1 MDIKNYSQPKSWELC
16 FIRWEFLGLQT
27 WETASP
33 VTQREL
39 TTPRRRGEEPGYI
52 EVLQQRAGSL
62 NIKRLLLLKENQI
75 SQVKEFSAFLCMGKC
90 KSLGSVKSFLWYVPQ
105 LSGASFLRFHI
116 LSFLRVHHGEWLQP
130 DGCQMADILSILSS
144 LRAQQLTI
152 HGGCNCWWLWHPCL
166 LVWQEIFR
174 FSDRPLFSFPTQTLG
189 QLSLMKKR
197 VCPGPRA
204 FSDHPLQFS
213 CLENP
218 MDRGAWQTLAH
229 RIAVGHDWSDWV
241 STARSTA

>member
-90 KSLGSVKSFLWYVPQ
+90 KSLGSQKFIIPLICTSSIWGQRSV
-105 LSGASFLRFHI
+105 FHI
-116 LSFLRVHHGEWLQP
+116 LSL
-130 DGCQMADILSILSS
+130 LSS
-144 LRAQQLTI
+144 ELVVGAAAA
-152 HGGCNCWWLWHPCL
+152 WWLL
-166 LVWQEIFR
+166 DGR
-174 FSDRPLFSFPTQTLG
+174 YSF
-189 QLSLMKKR
+189 
-197 VCPGPRA
+197 CP
-204 FSDHPLQFS
+204 
-213 CLENP
+213 ENCQ
-218 MDRGAWQTLAH
+218 GSAA
-229 RIAVGHDWSDWV
+229 
-241 STARSTA
+241 

>member
-1 MDIKNYSQPKSWELC
+1 
-16 FIRWEFLGLQT
+16 
-27 WETASP
+27 
-33 VTQREL
+33 
-39 TTPRRRGEEPGYI
+39 
-52 EVLQQRAGSL
+52 
-62 NIKRLLLLKENQI
+62 
-75 SQVKEFSAFLCMGKC
+75 MGKC

-241 STARSTA
+241 STARSTAQGHSEWPEQFQSAEMSLLYAVIFMPFFFSH